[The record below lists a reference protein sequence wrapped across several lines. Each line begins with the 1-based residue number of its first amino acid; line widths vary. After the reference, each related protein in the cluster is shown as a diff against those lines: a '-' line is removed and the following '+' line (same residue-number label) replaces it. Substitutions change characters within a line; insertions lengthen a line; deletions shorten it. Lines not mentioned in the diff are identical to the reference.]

1 MPGKTYHPDVLE
13 QARAISEAW
22 KQINPS
28 LAIGELTQAALSA
41 DLDQVTPIAAQIVAL
56 ETQLTDLRNQ
66 RDALYVGLWDKV
78 KRARNGFKAIYGDDS
93 SQYEMA
99 GGTRV
104 SDRKART
111 RKAAPSRLMFK
122 ARALILIKVE
132 SAGIDL
138 WHLI

>member
-1 MPGKTYHPDVLE
+1 MPGKSYPADILE

-22 KQINPS
+22 KQINAE
-28 LAIGELTQAALSA
+28 LAIGELTQPALNN
-41 DLDQVTPIAAQIVAL
+41 DLNQVTPIAAQIVAL

-66 RDALYVGLWDKV
+66 RDALNVGLWDKV
-78 KRARNGFKAIYGDDS
+78 KRARNGIKAIYGDDS

-111 RKAAPSRLMFK
+111 RKAPA
-122 ARALILIKVE
+122 A
-132 SAGIDL
+132 
-138 WHLI
+138 